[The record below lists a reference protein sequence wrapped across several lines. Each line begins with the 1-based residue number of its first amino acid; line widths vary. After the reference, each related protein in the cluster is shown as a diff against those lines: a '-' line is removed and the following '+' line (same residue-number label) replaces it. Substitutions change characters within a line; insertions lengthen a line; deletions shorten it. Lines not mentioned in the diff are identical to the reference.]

1 MFLDKSD
8 LLVDRILLA
17 MEMLAE
23 QLGSVIQLCF
33 ILQFLLLLTMKDK
46 VKGRR
51 QKSGS
56 FGWYLTQM
64 RRGRGGL
71 KPDHIFWSANFCF

>member
-33 ILQFLLLLTMKDK
+33 ILRFLLLLTMTDK

-56 FGWYLTQM
+56 FGRYLPQM
-64 RRGRGGL
+64 GRGRGV
-71 KPDHIFWSANFCF
+71 